1 MKMKKAHTKMN
12 NFTYPVGKAP
22 CHFYGHCGVGV
33 SSNEECHIEFV
44 LSNML
49 NLKKDQHEATD

>member
-1 MKMKKAHTKMN
+1 MN